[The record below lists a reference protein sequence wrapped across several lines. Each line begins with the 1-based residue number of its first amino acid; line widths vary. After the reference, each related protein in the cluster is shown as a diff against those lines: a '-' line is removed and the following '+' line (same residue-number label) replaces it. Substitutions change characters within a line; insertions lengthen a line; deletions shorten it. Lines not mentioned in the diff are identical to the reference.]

1 MRLTRDQITAILNT
15 ATGIG
20 GRDADVLL
28 FGSRLDD
35 SARGGDV
42 DLVIET
48 DTGLSVLERA
58 RIKATLEA
66 RLGLPVDI
74 VAVARGRGLTPFQRI
89 AKSHAVRLVA

>member
-58 RIKATLEA
+58 RIF
-66 RLGLPVDI
+66 G
-74 VAVARGRGLTPFQRI
+74 VAG
-89 AKSHAVRLVA
+89 